1 MSTSFCQSCCLSITN
16 ACTRISKRGIFST
29 LPLIQARS
37 PSSTNRYGTTYPYFY
52 CLGRQ
57 KDTSNCEQPY
67 VSVTELEQAV
77 AGYFRRVRGP
87 EARLWTLRD
96 EILAAFAGKHADG
109 EVEITRQKARIQRLA
124 QRAMKNKEAY
134 FADAL
139 SLADFKAEQDR
150 INGEIASAGQTIAKL
165 TVTLGSIER
174 SLDQALSL
182 LLDPYKLFTEAP
194 DAVRLMLVQAVF
206 EKLWV
211 MDHDVVGSELTETYQ
226 ELLTMDAKLTLTAQE
241 RTAETATDALTR
253 ISAQL
258 VWGKGLGEFV
268 VEGAVAPPGDGGVG
282 EVGLAEDWRVGPSVE
297 ADGDGV
303 GGGGDLAGGFEEAAL
318 QGVGGDGGV
327 AG

>member
-1 MSTSFCQSCCLSITN
+1 
-16 ACTRISKRGIFST
+16 

-37 PSSTNRYGTTYPYFY
+37 PSSTNQYGTTYPYFY

-134 FADAL
+134 VADAL

-241 RTAETATDALTR
+241 QAAETATDALT
-253 ISAQL
+253 
-258 VWGKGLGEFV
+258 K
-268 VEGAVAPPGDGGVG
+268 PGSGTTTY
-282 EVGLAEDWRVGPSVE
+282 LLP
-297 ADGDGV
+297 
-303 GGGGDLAGGFEEAAL
+303 AAREL
-318 QGVGGDGGV
+318 ER
-327 AG
+327 

>member
-1 MSTSFCQSCCLSITN
+1 
-16 ACTRISKRGIFST
+16 
-29 LPLIQARS
+29 
-37 PSSTNRYGTTYPYFY
+37 
-52 CLGRQ
+52 
-57 KDTSNCEQPY
+57 

-77 AGYFRRVRGP
+77 AGHFRRVRGP

-241 RTAETATDALTR
+241 QAAETATDALTR
-253 ISAQL
+253 ISAQ
-258 VWGKGLGEFV
+258 
-268 VEGAVAPPGDGGVG
+268 
-282 EVGLAEDWRVGPSVE
+282 RVRRNLDVS
-297 ADGDGV
+297 
-303 GGGGDLAGGFEEAAL
+303 
-318 QGVGGDGGV
+318 
-327 AG
+327 